1 MTQSSPYIADFLE
14 QQIDSLVSYTRE
26 QGELIPSRD
35 VAARVILRS
44 IPRYWN
50 DIARKAKVGLYV
62 EVKNSWP
69 MRVQTQSGTEYS
81 ACEIP
86 RSVAQRTKAIESM
99 KLRESN
105 LGDPSQLTSAI
116 TDWPGLAIKPHKEQV
131 KCNGRTNV
139 LWVQELSLLAS
150 NSVRWNSVPTMAWR
164 MRLEVLFPIAKSTDN
179 AKDLVPE
186 VRVEVTDQTSL
197 EDRET
202 TVEVI
207 ASVVRDMAEHVCSQA
222 ASQLTSATEDL
233 EHYLDDHHK
242 WPMRLV
248 LAVPDGQLDL
258 AAAIFEIC
266 NESSHRY
273 GWMSF
278 LDNLQDQQ
286 VELMYLASIEQANLV
301 RPTEKPPSSQARKA
315 SGAPESP
322 GEIFLLMEFCLSG
335 VTLCADGMVD
345 RSIRLERYAAFV
357 KEAGEKP
364 EDVLQAAGI
373 DVPRI
378 RELATY
384 ESVISRVQR
393 GASRIDWEEQDIRR
407 AVWLAGVHKAQAKQP
422 VVRLL
427 VDLATGVQ
435 AASIG
440 DGKESIWSFLERET
454 AAGSRLGCAP
464 KAIKVSGTLLSAHE
478 SIPAWAKNQGVDLV
492 RPKSGVDAGAKYVRL
507 WNQIGEAVLAGNCS
521 WEWWKPERLELNA
534 WLAGCMNALD
544 FAYAPKSGAS
554 REIGRKWAFLPKS
567 LFLSSEKQAL
577 FQNWKESRLPAQ
589 A

>member
-1 MTQSSPYIADFLE
+1 MIQSSTYIADFLE
-14 QQIDSLVSYTRE
+14 QRIDSLVSYMRE

-50 DIARKAKVGLYV
+50 DIARKAKIGLYV

-105 LGDPSQLTSAI
+105 LGDPSQLTSA
-116 TDWPGLAIKPHKEQV
+116 A
-131 KCNGRTNV
+131 
-139 LWVQELSLLAS
+139 
-150 NSVRWNSVPTMAWR
+150 
-164 MRLEVLFPIAKSTDN
+164 
-179 AKDLVPE
+179 
-186 VRVEVTDQTSL
+186 
-197 EDRET
+197 
-202 TVEVI
+202 
-207 ASVVRDMAEHVCSQA
+207 
-222 ASQLTSATEDL
+222 EDL
-233 EHYLDDHHK
+233 EHYLDDHHE

-258 AAAIFEIC
+258 AAAVFEIS
-266 NESSHRY
+266 NESSLRY
-273 GWMSF
+273 GGMSF
-278 LDNLQDQQ
+278 LDNLQDHQ

-301 RPTEKPPSSQARKA
+301 RPTEKPPSSQARKS
-315 SGAPESP
+315 SGAPEFP
-322 GEIFLLMEFCLSG
+322 GEIFLLMEFCLSA